1 MGWAVGLEHPLAAG
15 GVGGGPALVGVVAEP
30 QAGDVGVA
38 GGAQHRE
45 AVDPVEHPAAQAH
58 RLQQQHAGIAGAG
71 EFRGGLGQ
79 GVLLGEGERDRL
91 LDLHQPGELLQPR
104 DLAAVDVVV
113 DRVAVLDK
121 EAQAGQQVLGDVGHR
136 G

>member
-1 MGWAVGLEHPLAAG
+1 VGSRPRTPLAAG
-15 GVGGGPALVGVVAEP
+15 RVGGGPALVGVVAEAE
-30 QAGDVGVA
+30 AGDLGVA
-38 GGAQHRE
+38 GGAQHGE
-45 AVDPVEHPAAQAH
+45 AVDAVEHPAAQAH
-58 RLQQQHAGIAGAG
+58 GLQQQHAGIAGAG